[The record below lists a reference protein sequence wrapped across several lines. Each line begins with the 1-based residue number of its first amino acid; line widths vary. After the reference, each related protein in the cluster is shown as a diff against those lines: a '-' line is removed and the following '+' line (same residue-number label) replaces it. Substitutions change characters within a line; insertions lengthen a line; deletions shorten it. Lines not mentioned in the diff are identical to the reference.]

1 MIHYTLRCDNGHE
14 FDGWFKD
21 SAAFDRQ
28 AKRGLVEC
36 PGCGATRVSRALMAP
51 AIGAGARR
59 KGRRDPVGAG
69 PAPPSGAPAPPAE
82 TAVAGPKI
90 PAEMMAALQRM
101 RAEIEARCDYVGKD
115 FAAEARKL
123 HAGESARSGIYGEA
137 TRAEAE
143 ALREEGIQV
152 ASIPWVRRA
161 DG

>member
-69 PAPPSGAPAPPAE
+69 PAPPSAWASSHADHSDS
-82 TAVAGPKI
+82 TAS
-90 PAEMMAALQRM
+90 
-101 RAEIEARCDYVGKD
+101 RASLCSC
-115 FAAEARKL
+115 
-123 HAGESARSGIYGEA
+123 HAGHHTGS
-137 TRAEAE
+137 
-143 ALREEGIQV
+143 
-152 ASIPWVRRA
+152 
-161 DG
+161 